1 MWIITMRC
9 HFILTRMIIIKK
21 MDNNKY
27 WQDIYKVEPF
37 HYCQGYK
44 MVQSLWKMAWRFLQI
59 LKNRTIVYFHKF
71 TSEMEQ
77 KNGNQ
82 SLEEISALSCSL

>member
-1 MWIITMRC
+1 MANRYINWCPITN
-9 HFILTRMIIIKK
+9 T
-21 MDNNKY
+21 DKY
-27 WQDIYKVEPF
+27 WQDIYKVEHF

-71 TSEMEQ
+71 TSGMEQ

-82 SLEEISALSCSL
+82 SLE